1 MRFQMK
7 GLRSLPLKGLNSGL
21 ALHQRALNRVFRGLS
36 LRLLS
41 CSLSFCLAV
50 EAEPVW
56 SADQPAPPTSPWQ
69 ITADKISR
77 FVNPPSVIAEGNVV
91 LVRQGL
97 TSIGQVGAHEAP
109 VPAGG
114 EKPLTIT
121 GDWIRLDPVANLVK
135 VRGHAVLDSEE
146 EHITAD
152 LADMDMDRQRGHLQ
166 RATIYFPKRNIY
178 LAGGEVQ
185 KTGELTYH
193 LEDGW
198 MSECDPV
205 DGAARPWSFTWSR
218 ADITQEGFAHFT
230 NTTFRVKDMPVVYTP
245 YFAFSAGTKRKT
257 GLLLPELSSGRRD
270 GEGILVPFFVNL
282 SPSMDLTL
290 YGGGLSRRGPQTGA
304 EFRYVQDVDSKGT
317 VAINALN
324 DQHIDTPHD
333 DFRSDGVLRTTRDR
347 YWLRGKA
354 DHDFGSNVKAK
365 LDLDLVSD
373 QDYLAEFSDS
383 MTGFKANNDAFVS
396 EFGRGF
402 EAESTHARTN
412 TAQLSKLWP
421 SMSLAG
427 EVRTIDDPSAV
438 DSTAHPWSLPGV
450 AFAGSR
456 PLFPGKRSENGLGS
470 SLAAT
475 DLTWDSGYVYYWQ
488 EGGVGGQRLDLH
500 PTLKTPLR
508 FLPYSETTAVAGVR
522 QTMYQVENNGP
533 SQNDLGSGNLNR
545 TLAEGSL
552 ATSTILLRDFDMRGD
567 YLKKMTHMIR
577 PGLDYSYLPAAS
589 QEDLPALDG
598 TDRITPKNLFTYA
611 LKNDFNV
618 VGADNSSW
626 NLGYAHLSQAYDIR
640 ELRRDP
646 VLNMPRRPFTDITFD
661 SGVRPVPRVTLTYR
675 TLVDVHGD
683 GATNYQVGANYATL
697 RGDRLRLVNRYD
709 EATHVN
715 QLNFDLN
722 VRLAETLR
730 AQAIVNHSLETRE
743 TSGAALRL
751 LYEPAC
757 WGMALQATSSPDDA
771 YRFTMMF
778 SLAGIGKIMEFRQDI
793 APSPSTTK
801 TP

>member
-1 MRFQMK
+1 MT
-7 GLRSLPLKGLNSGL
+7 GLSPVPVRHQHELKKIPAGE
-21 ALHQRALNRVFRGLS
+21 LS

-41 CSLSFCLAV
+41 CSLSFFLAM
-50 EAEPVW
+50 EAEPLW
-56 SADQPAPPTSPWQ
+56 SAEPPTPPSPWQ

-91 LVRQGL
+91 LVREGVA
-97 TSIGQVGAHEAP
+97 SIGQMGTKDAHVATGGA
-109 VPAGG
+109 
-114 EKPLTIT
+114 KPLTIT
-121 GDWIRLDPVANLVK
+121 GDWVRLDPVANLVK
-135 VRGHAVLDSEE
+135 VRGHAVLDSDE

-152 LADMDMDRQRGHLQ
+152 LADMDMDRQLGHLQ
-166 RATIYFPKRNIY
+166 RATIYFPKRKIY

-198 MSECDPV
+198 MTKCDPAN
-205 DGAARPWSFTWSR
+205 GKSTPWSFTWSR
-218 ADITQEGFAHFT
+218 ADITQEGFAHFS

-257 GLLLPELSSGRRD
+257 GFLLPELSSGRRD

-282 SPSMDLTL
+282 SPSLDLTL
-290 YGGGLSRRGPQTGA
+290 YGGGLARRGPQTGA
-304 EFRYVQDVDSKGT
+304 ELRYVQDVASKGT
-317 VAINALN
+317 VAINMLN
-324 DQHIDTPHD
+324 DQHIDTVDD
-333 DFRSDGVLRTTRDR
+333 DFRSDGVLRTTRER

-354 DHDFGSNVKAK
+354 DHDFGSNVNAK

-373 QDYLAEFSDS
+373 QDYLAEYNTS
-383 MTGFKANNDAFVS
+383 MIGYKVNNDAFLN

-402 EAESTHARTN
+402 DAESTHARTN
-412 TAQLSKLWP
+412 TAQVTKLWP
-421 SMSLAG
+421 AMTLAS
-427 EVRTIDDPSAV
+427 EIRTIDDPSAI

-456 PLFPGKRSENGLGS
+456 PLLPGKKWRDGLFS

-475 DLTWDSGYVYYWQ
+475 DLTWDTGYVYYWQ

-500 PTLKTPLR
+500 PILKTPLR
-508 FLPYSETTAVAGVR
+508 FLPFSETTAAAGLR
-522 QTMYQVENNGP
+522 QTMYQVENNGA
-533 SQNDLGSGNLNR
+533 SQEDLGSGNLNR

-552 ATSTILLRDFDMRGD
+552 ATSTILMRDFDMQGA
-567 YLKKMTHMIR
+567 YLKKLTHMIR
-577 PGLDYSYLPAAS
+577 PGLDYSYVPAAR
-589 QEDLPALDG
+589 QAELPALDG
-598 TDRITPKNLFTYA
+598 TDRITPKNLFTYS
-611 LKNDFNV
+611 LRNDFNV
-618 VGADNSSW
+618 SGANGSAW
-626 NLGYAHLSQAYDIR
+626 NLGYAHLSQAYDLR

-646 VLNMPRRPFTDITFD
+646 VLNTPRRPFTDITFE
-661 SGVRPVPRVTLTYR
+661 SGVQPIPQMSLTYQ
-675 TLVDVHGD
+675 TLWDVHGD
-683 GATNYQVGANYATL
+683 GGTNYQIGANYDTA
-697 RGDRLRLVNRYD
+697 RGDRFRMANRYD
-709 EATHVN
+709 EASHIN

-722 VRLAETLR
+722 VRLAKTLR
-730 AQAIVNHSLETRE
+730 AQAVVNHSLETRE

-757 WGMALQATSSPDDA
+757 WGMAVQATTTPDDA

-778 SLAGIGKIMEFRQDI
+778 SLEGIGKIMEFRQEI
-793 APSPSTTK
+793 APATDK